1 MNMEAQM
8 RIPEVDAYIAAE
20 PEPKQSTLR
29 TMRDLI
35 HEIVPDASEVISY
48 GVPMFV
54 VRGKKFAGIA
64 AFKQHLVYAPQSN
77 TVLSQCADALT
88 GYVVSKGSFQFAVD
102 TPLPRALL
110 ERLIAI
116 RLAEIG

>member
-1 MNMEAQM
+1 M

-29 TMRDLI
+29 VMRDMI
-35 HEIVPDASEVISY
+35 HEIVPDASEVISH

-64 AFKQHLVYAPQSN
+64 AFKKHLVYASHSN
-77 TVLSQCADALT
+77 TVLSQCAEALT
-88 GYVVSKGSFQFAVD
+88 GYVVSKGSFHFAVD
-102 TPLPRALL
+102 APLPRALL
-110 ERLIAI
+110 AQLIAI
-116 RLAEIG
+116 RLTEIG

>member
-1 MNMEAQM
+1 M

-35 HEIVPDASEVISY
+35 HEIVPDAGELISH

-102 TPLPRALL
+102 TPLPRTLL